1 MGALYGYMQAT
12 QRLLSDE
19 VQAVYSLDD
28 LENYIQQGRE
38 EVAMQ
43 GQCIRR
49 TTPISGSIMALQ
61 VVNPGSGYTN
71 PTIQISPPDSPQG
84 LLPYPTGAQ
93 ATGTLQQIGGQ
104 ISNGSV
110 SFGGSGYYAPAATV
124 VDPTGTGAVVQPI
137 VSPVSQTTYGQETY
151 QFADFPMSMYPGVG
165 PIFAARSVSV
175 QWTQWQYSIS
185 FVSFSKYQALV
196 RQYVSSFF
204 APPVIGCQFGQG
216 TDGSFKLYPLADQN
230 YQLTLDA
237 LCLPLPLLDDQSPE
251 AIPDPF
257 TRAVPYYAAHLA
269 LLGRA
274 SMFPQY
280 SQLAMAYFN
289 PKDGGL
295 FGMYLRRA
303 CAFTQPGRVSSFY
316 SRI

>member
-1 MGALYGYMQAT
+1 
-12 QRLLSDE
+12 
-19 VQAVYSLDD
+19 
-28 LENYIQQGRE
+28 
-38 EVAMQ
+38 
-43 GQCIRR
+43 
-49 TTPISGSIMALQ
+49 
-61 VVNPGSGYTN
+61 
-71 PTIQISPPDSPQG
+71 
-84 LLPYPTGAQ
+84 
-93 ATGTLQQIGGQ
+93 
-104 ISNGSV
+104 
-110 SFGGSGYYAPAATV
+110 V

-237 LCLPLPLLDDQSPE
+237 LCLPLPLLRPVAGSDPRPVHPRGAVLRRPLGASWPRLDVS
-251 AIPDPF
+251 AILA
-257 TRAVPYYAAHLA
+257 TRH
-269 LLGRA
+269 
-274 SMFPQY
+274 
-280 SQLAMAYFN
+280 
-289 PKDGGL
+289 GL
-295 FGMYLRRA
+295 FQSQGRRPFRHVFAPRLRVHPTR
-303 CAFTQPGRVSSFY
+303 PGQQLL
-316 SRI
+316 